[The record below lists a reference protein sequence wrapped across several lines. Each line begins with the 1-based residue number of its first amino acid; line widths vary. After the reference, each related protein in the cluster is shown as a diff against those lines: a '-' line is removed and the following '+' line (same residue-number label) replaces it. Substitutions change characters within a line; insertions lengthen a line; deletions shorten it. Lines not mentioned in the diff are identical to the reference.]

1 MFQLGAAMMRSRKFF
16 EVHVKVGDDW
26 KLSASF
32 ESETEARVYVK
43 EMRKKVSYR
52 IIRDSYDG
60 ESEKFKGRRILQEVI
75 LDTPPVVGTPAA
87 RAKAQEDLLAQRHA
101 RKLGIQTAG
110 SPSSPENDADVSL
123 FERFV
128 ETLKDEASKKDA

>member
-52 IIRDSYDG
+52 IIRDNYDG
-60 ESEKFKGRRILQEVI
+60 ESEKFKGRRVLQEVI
-75 LDTPPVVGTPAA
+75 LDSQPVVGTQV
-87 RAKAQEDLLAQRHA
+87 AKAQAQEALLAQRHA

-110 SPSSPENDADVSL
+110 SPNSPETDSEVSL